1 MNPVAMA
8 LLLTIGIGAFAV
20 SAINRWRLL
29 FASATRGARGSG
41 HWRERWQRLLKD
53 GLLQSRVRQYRV
65 AGWAHSLVFLGFVVL
80 LARTI
85 MLFGRG
91 FQSEFN
97 LWFLGPEPTWGI
109 PLGRIYDFT
118 KDICSVLVLVA
129 VAYFLVRRVWFKPA
143 RLKLSLEG
151 VIILSVI
158 AALMITDQLYEASR
172 LVLMSAIPDHWQ
184 PVPSPFASAVAQL
197 MKGMSPEKLAV
208 FANIGLWGHSML
220 VLVFL
225 NWLPHSKHFH
235 IITALPNLFF
245 APVGP
250 GGKLDPV
257 AANAEELLER
267 ADRLQTTPEAGL
279 TPIGISRIEDLSW
292 KDRLDLFACTECGRC
307 TEHCPA
313 SRTDKPL
320 SPMQFTLDL
329 RTALLASGSRLS
341 KTNVASQTGSG
352 LGENES
358 ALVPYVINPETVWS
372 CTTCR
377 ACEEQCPVGIG
388 YVDKIVNLRRDLVL
402 MRGEVPASLQRSF
415 DGLER
420 HGNPWQLP
428 REQRTDW
435 TKELQIPRLAD
446 LPRTQVLYWVGCA
459 ASYDERAQRVARA
472 LVSLLRM
479 AGVDFAILGKEETCT
494 GDAARRAGNEYLF
507 LQLAHAN
514 VETLNKYYGEGRFE
528 RIVTACPHCLTTL
541 KHEYPDFGGKWPVFH
556 HSQFLLE
563 LVQQGK
569 LTPKDVSNTSVVL
582 HDPCTLSRYAN
593 DWVSTRQL
601 LKKVSN
607 TALVEPEH
615 NRNFTLCCGAGGSH
629 MWMEDHGPLRMNE
642 ARTRELLATGA
653 EKVVTACPFC
663 SSMLGDGL
671 ARMRGGKHSELL
683 DIAELLVES
692 CGGGQT

>member
-1 MNPVAMA
+1 
-8 LLLTIGIGAFAV
+8 
-20 SAINRWRLL
+20 
-29 FASATRGARGSG
+29 
-41 HWRERWQRLLKD
+41 
-53 GLLQSRVRQYRV
+53 
-65 AGWAHSLVFLGFVVL
+65 
-80 LARTI
+80 
-85 MLFGRG
+85 
-91 FQSEFN
+91 
-97 LWFLGPEPTWGI
+97 
-109 PLGRIYDFT
+109 
-118 KDICSVLVLVA
+118 
-129 VAYFLVRRVWFKPA
+129 
-143 RLKLSLEG
+143 
-151 VIILSVI
+151 
-158 AALMITDQLYEASR
+158 
-172 LVLMSAIPDHWQ
+172 
-184 PVPSPFASAVAQL
+184 
-197 MKGMSPEKLAV
+197 
-208 FANIGLWGHSML
+208 
-220 VLVFL
+220 
-225 NWLPHSKHFH
+225 
-235 IITALPNLFF
+235 
-245 APVGP
+245 
-250 GGKLDPV
+250 
-257 AANAEELLER
+257 
-267 ADRLQTTPEAGL
+267 
-279 TPIGISRIEDLSW
+279 
-292 KDRLDLFACTECGRC
+292 
-307 TEHCPA
+307 
-313 SRTDKPL
+313 
-320 SPMQFTLDL
+320 
-329 RTALLASGSRLS
+329 
-341 KTNVASQTGSG
+341 
-352 LGENES
+352 
-358 ALVPYVINPETVWS
+358 VPYVINPETVWS

-582 HDPCTLSRYAN
+582 HDPCTLSRYTN
-593 DWVSTRQL
+593 DLVSTRQL
-601 LKKVSN
+601 LKKVPN

-671 ARMRGGKHSELL
+671 ARMRGGNHSELL